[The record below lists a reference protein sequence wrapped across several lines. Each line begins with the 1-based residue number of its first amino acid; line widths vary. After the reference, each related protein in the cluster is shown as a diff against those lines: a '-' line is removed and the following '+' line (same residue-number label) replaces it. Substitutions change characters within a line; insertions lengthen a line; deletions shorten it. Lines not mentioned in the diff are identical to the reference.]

1 VFGWK
6 NLKILAF
13 QALLTL
19 LGLLLGLWCTLL
31 LAVDDQ
37 PSPGLLLV
45 PLEACE
51 DGGLELIIGLQMKKL
66 AFTSASE
73 LGIGAPRS
81 YHDDEALKLDDSE
94 MGQQAYLLSELL
106 VDCI

>member
-1 VFGWK
+1 VEQLYPDRK

-19 LGLLLGLWCTLL
+19 LGLLLRLWCTFL

-51 DGGLELIIGLQMKKL
+51 DGGLELIIGLRMEML
-66 AFTSASE
+66 AFASADADGNGEPGSATATR
-73 LGIGAPRS
+73 L
-81 YHDDEALKLDDSE
+81 
-94 MGQQAYLLSELL
+94 
-106 VDCI
+106 

>member
-1 VFGWK
+1 MFGWE

-19 LGLLLGLWCTLL
+19 LGLLLGLWCTFL

-45 PLEACE
+45 PLEASQ
-51 DGGLELIIGLQMKKL
+51 DRIVELVVRL
-66 AFTSASE
+66 F
-73 LGIGAPRS
+73 
-81 YHDDEALKLDDSE
+81 
-94 MGQQAYLLSELL
+94 
-106 VDCI
+106 V

>member
-1 VFGWK
+1 VEQLYLDRK

-13 QALLTL
+13 QALLAL
-19 LGLLLGLWCTLL
+19 LGLLLGLWCTFL

-51 DGGLELIIGLQMKKL
+51 DGGLELIISLRREM
-66 AFTSASE
+66 SVYASSDV
-73 LGIGAPRS
+73 G
-81 YHDDEALKLDDSE
+81 
-94 MGQQAYLLSELL
+94 
-106 VDCI
+106 

>member
-1 VFGWK
+1 VFGWE

-19 LGLLLGLWCTLL
+19 LGLLLGLWCTFL

-51 DGGLELIIGLQMKKL
+51 HGGLQLIIGLQTKKL
-66 AFTSASE
+66 AYVSASDP
-73 LGIGAPRS
+73 GTGAPNSITTTR
-81 YHDDEALKLDDSE
+81 L
-94 MGQQAYLLSELL
+94 
-106 VDCI
+106 

>member
-1 VFGWK
+1 MFGWE

-19 LGLLLGLWCTLL
+19 LGLLLGLWCTFL

-51 DGGLELIIGLQMKKL
+51 NRGLKLIIGLRREML
-66 AFTSASE
+66 AFANSDV
-73 LGIGAPRS
+73 G
-81 YHDDEALKLDDSE
+81 
-94 MGQQAYLLSELL
+94 
-106 VDCI
+106 

>member
-1 VFGWK
+1 VFGWEK
-6 NLKILAF
+6 LKILAF
-13 QALLTL
+13 QTLLTL
-19 LGLLLGLWCTLL
+19 LGLLLGLWCTFL

-51 DGGLELIIGLQMKKL
+51 DWGLELIICLQMKKL
-66 AFTSASE
+66 AFASASVP
-73 LGIGAPRS
+73 GVGAPRS
-81 YHDDEALKLDDSE
+81 YHDEALKLDDSG

>member
-1 VFGWK
+1 MCPDGK

-13 QALLTL
+13 LALLTL
-19 LGLLLGLWCTLL
+19 LSLLLGLWCAFL

-51 DGGLELIIGLQMKKL
+51 DWGLELIISLWVTVL
-66 AFTSASE
+66 VFVSADVGSK
-73 LGIGAPRS
+73 S
-81 YHDDEALKLDDSE
+81 
-94 MGQQAYLLSELL
+94 MGS
-106 VDCI
+106 

>member
-1 VFGWK
+1 VEQLYLDRK

-13 QALLTL
+13 QALLAL
-19 LGLLLGLWCTLL
+19 LGLLLGLWCTFL

-51 DGGLELIIGLQMKKL
+51 NGGLELIISLQMKML
-66 AFTSASE
+66 AFASAE
-73 LGIGAPRS
+73 VNRCREP
-81 YHDDEALKLDDSE
+81 K
-94 MGQQAYLLSELL
+94 
-106 VDCI
+106 